1 MLVEDIMI
9 RNVVCADPDISIRD
23 AAKMMTDNHIGGIVL
38 KKDGNVVG
46 LVTDR
51 NLLEALAEE
60 KEDEKVS
67 DIMARYVISIGPEAT
82 VEHATEIM
90 IKNKIKRLPVMK
102 GEKLVGILTS
112 TDIVAASPSVPRE
125 MKSLVKRG
133 FARMMKHN

>member
-133 FARMMKHN
+133 FARMMKRN